1 MPKPLADVIAEL
13 SRSGSTGILSVSVR
27 KDEALLKIFFR
38 GGSIYHITHGTCRD
52 MECITKL
59 PGLDI
64 ESGFFIP
71 GAHVDMPDQTLPPTE
86 ELISQIRSSEK
97 VIRWEE
103 SAASRT
109 DNSSREA
116 GPSKSGFQE
125 GIIDVGTI
133 ARMETELVNIVGPI
147 APILLDNAYNKCN
160 IKKGVPITAPEFKRL
175 ISLVSE
181 KLPAEQKGAFIARF
195 T

>member
-13 SRSGSTGILSVSVR
+13 SRSGGTGILSVSVR
-27 KDEALLKIFFR
+27 NDEALLKIFFR
-38 GGSIYHITHGTCRD
+38 GGTIYHITHGTCRD

-64 ESGFFIP
+64 ERGFFIP

-147 APILLDNAYNKCN
+147 APILLANAYNKCN
-160 IKKGVPITAPEFKRL
+160 IKKGVPITTLEFKRL
-175 ISLVSE
+175 IALVSE
-181 KLPAEQKGAFIARF
+181 KIPAEQKGAFIARF
-195 T
+195 S